1 MKVKEFKHPIKIL
14 IEAPVNPSERI
25 SKVNHAISNLILHP
39 VDSTETKNDKITL
52 NFDDIQIMHSIY
64 QQFRIRKILG
74 VARRLLHLNQS
85 NNTSWLFFNKQA
97 AFAKVVV
104 LCGEYD
110 DSPLGPI
117 KISFSSVKLEEFIEW
132 IAPRSN
138 H

>member
-1 MKVKEFKHPIKIL
+1 M
-14 IEAPVNPSERI
+14 
-25 SKVNHAISNLILHP
+25 
-39 VDSTETKNDKITL
+39 
-52 NFDDIQIMHSIY
+52 NFDDIQIVHSIY